1 MQTSE
6 GYMDLI
12 GFVCVLES
20 KGLSHVLGSKGLC
33 HQSIN
38 RKHPYKQGC

>member
-1 MQTSE
+1 
-6 GYMDLI
+6 MDLI
-12 GFVCVLES
+12 GFVHVLES
-20 KGLSHVLGSKGLC
+20 KGLSHALGSEGLC